1 MGFSYFSYDQECAYK
16 ILQEKQTIPSI
27 TLFRMNSYHAVN
39 ADNKLEAS
47 NNVFDRRYHDDFY
60 DHVYDE
66 TLDNSIDWSC
76 FEKLVAELIEE
87 LELSILQKPLLKD
100 DIAVQRED
108 GDEVE
113 GEIILWRPALKQIN
127 AWIPRKSKGT
137 SIDLL

>member
-1 MGFSYFSYDQECAYK
+1 
-16 ILQEKQTIPSI
+16 
-27 TLFRMNSYHAVN
+27 MNSYHAVN

-66 TLDNSIDWSC
+66 TLDNSVPDHGDFNGVEIDWSC